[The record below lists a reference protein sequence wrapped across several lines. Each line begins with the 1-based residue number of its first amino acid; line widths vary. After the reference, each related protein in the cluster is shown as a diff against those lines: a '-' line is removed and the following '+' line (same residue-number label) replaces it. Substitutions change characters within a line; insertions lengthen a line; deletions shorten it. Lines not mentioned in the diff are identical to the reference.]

1 MTDPSDREH
10 ALIAEVLRRF
20 GEDGQRT
27 FGQRRNE
34 LLMHAV
40 AKLFAGLMVTASGP
54 EMLDLA
60 NRYLAQTA
68 KDQTMTHAAQ
78 LHLVLV
84 SDLFSDE
91 ASMY

>member
-10 ALIAEVLRRF
+10 ALIAEVLKRF
-20 GEDGQRT
+20 AEDGQRT
-27 FGQRRNE
+27 FGKRRNE

-54 EMLDLA
+54 EMLALA
-60 NRYLAQTA
+60 NSYLARA
-68 KDQTMTHAAQ
+68 ARDQALTHAAQ
-78 LHLVLV
+78 LHLALV

-91 ASMY
+91 ASMH